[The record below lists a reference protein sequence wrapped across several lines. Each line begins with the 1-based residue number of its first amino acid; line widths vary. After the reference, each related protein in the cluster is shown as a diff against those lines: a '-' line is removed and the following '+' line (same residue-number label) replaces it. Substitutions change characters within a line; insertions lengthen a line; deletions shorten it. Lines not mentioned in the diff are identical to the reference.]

1 MADSAGSGWK
11 YSGEWDPSS
20 VDYELEDLDFSG
32 IVALIKEAKEEAA
45 RLKAKVEQLSGV
57 AQLGGLSPEEMRR
70 QDELRQRMQL
80 QELRAAYLDQKFRDR
95 MAQQMAGSAH

>member
-1 MADSAGSGWK
+1 MAESVRPSDS
-11 YSGEWDPSS
+11 P
-20 VDYELEDLDFSG
+20 L
-32 IVALIKEAKEEAA
+32 
-45 RLKAKVEQLSGV
+45 
-57 AQLGGLSPEEMRR
+57 AQEMRR